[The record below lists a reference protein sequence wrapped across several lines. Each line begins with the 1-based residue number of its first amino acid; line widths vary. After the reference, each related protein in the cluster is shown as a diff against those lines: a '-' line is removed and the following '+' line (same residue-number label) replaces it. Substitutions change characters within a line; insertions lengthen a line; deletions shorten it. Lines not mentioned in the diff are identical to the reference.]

1 MRRKIDNYKSL
12 YISDFRDEK
21 SPLWVATLEAES
33 LLQSYKPLYKG
44 VRILSDTGRCI
55 KIVRLK

>member
-1 MRRKIDNYKSL
+1 MKRKENYKTL
-12 YISDFRDEK
+12 YISDFRDIK
-21 SPLWVATLEAES
+21 SPLYGAIIEAQS

-44 VRILSDTGRCI
+44 VRILSDSGRCI